1 MDSSNSVNLNDLTN
15 EVNSNITGEKKNQ
28 RMMDYI
34 QKCLHTPLMYIT
46 SVPMTISILIYFMNP
61 NYIYDV
67 NEDTQKK
74 TINYNKFLKLVV
86 VGSII
91 VNSCIYF
98 KLQKKCKL
106 KV

>member
-1 MDSSNSVNLNDLTN
+1 MKLIQILQV
-15 EVNSNITGEKKNQ
+15 KKNQ

-74 TINYNKFLKLVV
+74 LLIIINFL
-86 VGSII
+86 
-91 VNSCIYF
+91 N
-98 KLQKKCKL
+98 
-106 KV
+106 